1 MIKRGVGSGVLV
13 QQQRGANVT
22 LLCSGQV
29 LCIALTTLIPR
40 LLAELQCICVCVGG
54 GRTLSS
60 PGKIVDFIESFT
72 FFTWHVQLIFST
84 YLRSTFMLGFC
95 ALKSLPKT
103 SFNFNFESQIDGIPV
118 VTFHLDAGQLG
129 LVDSRLSLPST
140 AAPTLIL
147 RSLHCTAGDKT
158 QAIHR
163 LQYFCVAV

>member
-72 FFTWHVQLIFST
+72 FFHMTCSAYILYIS
-84 YLRSTFMLGFC
+84 
-95 ALKSLPKT
+95 
-103 SFNFNFESQIDGIPV
+103 SFNVYARFLRIKKPPKNVI
-118 VTFHLDAGQLG
+118 QL
-129 LVDSRLSLPST
+129 
-140 AAPTLIL
+140 
-147 RSLHCTAGDKT
+147 
-158 QAIHR
+158 
-163 LQYFCVAV
+163 